1 VVAAQSVLPFLTFE
15 LEIQAE
21 LKQQWPKNPG
31 KHLQNAHEVPV
42 LVDNGNC
49 YAREQRA
56 ADDTVKA
63 FYSIR

>member
-1 VVAAQSVLPFLTFE
+1 MTRPHLVVAAQSVLSFLTFE

-42 LVDNGNC
+42 LVDNGNIMMLLLL
-49 YAREQRA
+49 R
-56 ADDTVKA
+56 
-63 FYSIR
+63 SITP